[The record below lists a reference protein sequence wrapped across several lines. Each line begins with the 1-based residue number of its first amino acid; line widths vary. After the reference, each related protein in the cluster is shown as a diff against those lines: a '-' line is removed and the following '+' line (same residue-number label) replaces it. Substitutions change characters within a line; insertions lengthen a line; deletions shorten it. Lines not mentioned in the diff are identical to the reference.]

1 MSILSALHRQKES
14 LDDLA
19 ALPQNMIMQMA
30 QRKEIAPEMVAPI
43 LSRKAEMAESSART
57 KALQNAPA
65 QQPTVMDNLMAK
77 NAQTQEQGLA
87 QLHTDEREFAGGGIV
102 AFSGGDY
109 VDDEDYAEQQEDQEM
124 AEHQAAINA
133 SLAHMMR
140 NHQSAPEQTSEA
152 THAGPQEV
160 VKEKTVH
167 KVQAAKGNHPYREL
181 VAKDAVKIGVDP
193 NISLRLLQ
201 NETGGLKNPEKAV
214 SPAGAMGIAQFMPAT
229 AKQYGIDPFKPEEA
243 SRGMNEHVHHLMKKY
258 GDPQLVA
265 IAYNWGEG
273 NTNKWLRNGAD
284 PDKLPKETQG
294 YLQKFMTSAL
304 AQGGAVGYAAGGKI
318 ERKTY
323 EEQMSKAFG
332 YKPHLG
338 PVAQHYL
345 SGGEVEHFAGPDG
358 SLVSKPMPEKATS
371 TIGDFLEST
380 GVSDVA
386 NALREKYYKSKEFEK
401 QMEAAEDVF
410 PGIAE
415 PLTPT
420 ERAKRIAAGERL
432 FKGPQSVPTLTPK
445 QIEEARAQ
453 VMGAPKR
460 PKVTAPTSYDQ
471 TREAED
477 ASSFGIIPRTAPTP
491 TGKPLP
497 EQVPVE
503 DKYERYLKMAEEQM
517 SASKKQRESDRNM
530 AMIAAGLG
538 IFGGDSPYAA
548 VNIGKGGLHGVQ
560 YLSEANKQRAAE
572 ENAAL
577 GRVGSLM
584 RYKELGEQNRQNR
597 DYIKE
602 QKELDRGARVK
613 AQDEQS
619 LLSYQKIRMAPYE
632 ARAKLAISDEDRV
645 RILAEGEQ
653 ALYSDPRF
661 LKKLGKYDP
670 DLATL
675 TPAPSVS
682 NQNWPIKKIGK
693 PV

>member
-1 MSILSALHRQKES
+1 MSILSALQRQKES

-19 ALPQNMIMQMA
+19 ILPQNVIMQMA

-87 QLHTDEREFAGGGIV
+87 QLRTDEREFAGGGIV

-124 AEHQAAINA
+124 AEHQASINA

-140 NHQSAPEQTSEA
+140 DHQSAPQQVTQE
-152 THAGPQEV
+152 THAGPREV
-160 VKEKTVH
+160 VKEKTIH

-214 SPAGAMGIAQFMPAT
+214 SSAGAMGIAQFMPAT

-243 SRGMNEHVHHLMKKY
+243 SRGMNEHVHHLMKRY

-294 YLQKFMTSAL
+294 YLQKFMTAAL
-304 AQGGAVGYAAGGKI
+304 AEGGTVGYAAGGKI

-338 PVAQHYL
+338 PTAQHYL
-345 SGGEVEHFAGPDG
+345 SGGQVKHFFQGGGDPMGSGAEEIMSVADPEAKTMLERVTNEPDWK
-358 SLVSKPMPEKATS
+358 VKERIK
-371 TIGDFLEST
+371 
-380 GVSDVA
+380 
-386 NALREKYYKSKEFEK
+386 RE
-401 QMEAAEDVF
+401 QEAA
-410 PGIAE
+410 
-415 PLTPT
+415 
-420 ERAKRIAAGERL
+420 K
-432 FKGPQSVPTLTPK
+432 KK
-445 QIEEARAQ
+445 
-453 VMGAPKR
+453 APA
-460 PKVTAPTSYDQ
+460 KVTAPTSYDQ
-471 TREAED
+471 ATEAED
-477 ASSFGIIPRTAPTP
+477 ASFGIIPRTAPTP

-503 DKYERYLKMAEEQM
+503 DKYDRYLKMAEEQM

-538 IFGGDSPYAA
+538 IVGGDSPYAA

-619 LLSYQKIRMAPYE
+619 LLSYQKIKMAPYE

-645 RILAEGEQ
+645 KILAEGEQ
-653 ALYSDPRF
+653 ALYNDPRF

-675 TPAPSVS
+675 TYETP
-682 NQNWPIKKIGK
+682 KKGK
-693 PV
+693 TVGMKMVN